1 MSFLGLGLIA
11 FGTGGIKPCVVSF
24 GAEQFKLPDQAAR
37 MGSYFGLFYASIN
50 AGKLKNSKFPALFP
64 QLRIVNKESRRRKL
78 FTNCVFLCFQAVF

>member
-50 AGKLKNSKFPALFP
+50 AGKLKNLNFPALFP
-64 QLRIVNKESRRRKL
+64 QLRIVNKESKQKKIPRKRRK
-78 FTNCVFLCFQAVF
+78 